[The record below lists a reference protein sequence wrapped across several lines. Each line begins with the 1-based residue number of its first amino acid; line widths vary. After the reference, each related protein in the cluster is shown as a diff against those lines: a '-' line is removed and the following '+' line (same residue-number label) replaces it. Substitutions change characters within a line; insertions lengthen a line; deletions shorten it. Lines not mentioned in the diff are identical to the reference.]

1 MQKSKGERINETNIA
16 ILERRSFALENI
28 PNDIYEHELIYAIH
42 YYCKGRIIDVYI
54 PFSSKV
60 KQQAS
65 RAFVIMSSAEDT
77 EYLISKFNNYFL
89 NGKQIAAWLVTQE
102 RRY

>member
-1 MQKSKGERINETNIA
+1 MQKSKGDRINETNIA

-28 PNDIYEHELIYAIH
+28 PCDIYEQEIRDAIE
-42 YYCKGRIIDVYI
+42 YYCKGGIIDVYI

-60 KQQAS
+60 QRQSS
-65 RAFVIMSSAEDT
+65 RAFIIMSSADDT
-77 EYLISKFNNYFL
+77 EYLVRKFDRYLL
-89 NGKQIAAWLVTQE
+89 NGKEIAAWLVTQE

>member
-28 PNDIYEHELIYAIH
+28 PNDISEQELIDAIE
-42 YYCKGRIIDVYI
+42 YYCDGRIIDVYI

-60 KQQAS
+60 QKQAP
-65 RAFVIMSSAEDT
+65 RAFIIMSSAEDT
-77 EYLISKFNNYFL
+77 EYLIRMFNNYFY
-89 NGKQIAAWLVTQE
+89 NGKNIAAWLVTQE

>member
-28 PNDIYEHELIYAIH
+28 PNDIYEEEIKDAIE
-42 YYCKGRIIDVYI
+42 YYCKGGIIDIYI

-60 KQQAS
+60 QRQSS
-65 RAFVIMSSAEDT
+65 RAFIIMSSADDT
-77 EYLISKFNNYFL
+77 DYLVRKFDRYLL
-89 NGKQIAAWLVTQE
+89 NGKEIAAWLVTQE